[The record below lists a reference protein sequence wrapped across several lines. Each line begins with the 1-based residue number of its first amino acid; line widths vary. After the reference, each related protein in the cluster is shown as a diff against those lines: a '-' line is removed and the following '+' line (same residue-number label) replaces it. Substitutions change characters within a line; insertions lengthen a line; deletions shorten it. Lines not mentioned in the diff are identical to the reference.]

1 MEQLLQEPTH
11 ILVTRVSEY
20 FPDTEAEDDDDD
32 DDDDDADADA
42 DDYYDYDFY
51 RTAKIP
57 KHSRTPGSICG
68 SGHVAKFSTPGTA
81 DVWVLGNDEEVD
93 DLSSVRVIVI
103 VRSVQ

>member
-20 FPDTEAEDDDDD
+20 PDTQAEDDDDD
-32 DDDDDADADA
+32 DDDDA
-42 DDYYDYDFY
+42 DDDYYYDYDFY
-51 RTAKIP
+51 RTANIP
-57 KHSRTPGSICG
+57 KHSRTQGSICG
-68 SGHVAKFSTPGTA
+68 SGHVAKFSTPGTS

-93 DLSSVRVIVI
+93 DLSSIRVIVI